1 MAGALTERDFVE
13 KITKAGFAGVQTHRR
28 ESVSVDDLGLYP
40 LFTPEL
46 IQLMRTLIPAER
58 QAAVATS
65 VVITARR
72 VAGADP
78 LTPRLAAA
86 YARRSSRPS

>member
-13 KITKAGFAGVQTHRR
+13 KLEKAGFEQIEVHHR
-28 ESVSVDDLGLYP
+28 EPVSVDDLALYP

-46 IQLMRTLIPAER
+46 IQLMRTLIPSER
-58 QAAVATS
+58 KGAVATS

-72 VAGADP
+72 A
-78 LTPRLAAA
+78 
-86 YARRSSRPS
+86 

>member
-1 MAGALTERDFVE
+1 VH
-13 KITKAGFAGVQTHRR
+13 QR
-28 ESVSVDDLGLYP
+28 EPVSVDDLALYP

-46 IQLMRTLIPAER
+46 IQMMRTLIPSER

-72 VAGADP
+72 A
-78 LTPRLAAA
+78 
-86 YARRSSRPS
+86 